1 MNLYATKDYYCDIY
15 SLGANRIPEEICEKY
30 LAKATAFLNGLFTSP
45 LTGEVSCD
53 VKHATCEIAEAFYLD
68 DGKKGIKSEQ
78 NDGYSVS
85 YDDYDVLK
93 NAVDIALIYL
103 GNSGLLYRGIG

>member
-1 MNLYATKDYYCDIY
+1 MYATKEYYCDIF
-15 SLGANRIPEEICEKY
+15 SFGAPNIDEAICEKY
-30 LAKATAFLNGLFTSP
+30 LHKATAFLKGLFTSP
-45 LTGEVSCD
+45 LEGEVGID
-53 VKHATCEIAEAFYLD
+53 VMHATCEIAEAFYFD
-68 DGKKGIKSEQ
+68 DKTKGIKSEN

-85 YDDYDVLK
+85 FADYDVLK